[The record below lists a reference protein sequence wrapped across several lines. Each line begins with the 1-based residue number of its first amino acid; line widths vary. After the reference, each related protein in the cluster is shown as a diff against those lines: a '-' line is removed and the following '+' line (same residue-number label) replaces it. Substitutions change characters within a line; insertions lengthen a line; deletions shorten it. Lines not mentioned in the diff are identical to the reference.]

1 MLNHTNRLR
10 TTSFF
15 ATLII
20 MTLLAGCKPKQ
31 QTLTPEPVVST
42 PPAALPMNYISTFQL
57 ARPERMEL
65 EYYAKMS
72 DQRDSIPA
80 QKKKEITDGAQ
91 LDEFVAITSRL
102 ADKGD
107 MMIKMGDVPL
117 LHVIL
122 YYPDQKLY
130 FTFYQSRVK
139 TPDTSFYANSPQNE
153 KDLHEFL
160 FSLLNK

>member
-1 MLNHTNRLR
+1 MEPESLNYQR
-10 TTSFF
+10 F
-15 ATLII
+15 IG
-20 MTLLAGCKPKQ
+20 LLAGRDRNMKSGIIIIAAIVFVAGVYS
-31 QTLTPEPVVST
+31 LTVEHGR
-42 PPAALPMNYISTFQL
+42 LF
-57 ARPERMEL
+57 
-65 EYYAKMS
+65 
-72 DQRDSIPA
+72 PA
-80 QKKKEITDGAQ
+80 QTKKEITDGAQ